1 MTAVAKLPP
10 PDAWAV
16 EAATWPLAFAQ
27 VREDPR
33 VDLEVIRLLPPRAEV
48 VMIASGGE
56 TAVCL
61 ERYGLGRLTLVDIN
75 PAQLALAKLK
85 RHLARHHATVF
96 SLPLLGHASMPPGAR
111 QVALSALLDTLEL
124 DRGVLGPLE
133 GVAAL
138 GPDHV
143 GRYEITFAELWKE
156 LSANPETL
164 QVLLMSDRMPGA
176 AELLGPDT
184 QLGQLLDQALGR
196 VMSLQNLVCLFGEEA
211 TRNPRQPFDR
221 HFAARLRANAT
232 RGFAA
237 ENPFLWQ
244 MLVGMFPP
252 AQPYDWLLPGP
263 LSSQVDWLPPDRIQY
278 LPGRMNEVLE
288 SLPDESADFIHL
300 SNILDWLSPEEATAS
315 LKSAARVLRRG
326 GRVLIRQLNSSL
338 DIPALA
344 SAFQWDAAL
353 GASLHARDR
362 SFFYTAI
369 HVGRME

>member
-1 MTAVAKLPP
+1 MSAATALPT

-33 VDLEVIRLLPPRAEV
+33 VDLEVLKLLPPRAEV

-61 ERYGLGRLTLVDIN
+61 ERHGLGRLTLVDVN
-75 PAQLALAKLK
+75 PAQLALARLK
-85 RHLARHHATVF
+85 RHLSRNHAPVF
-96 SLPLLGHASMPPGAR
+96 ALHVLGHASMLPGSR
-111 QVALSALLDTLEL
+111 QVVLSALLDTLEL
-124 DRGVLGPLE
+124 DRGVFGPID

-156 LSANPETL
+156 LSADHETL
-164 QVLLMSDRMPGA
+164 QLLLMSDRVPGA
-176 AELLGPDT
+176 ADLLSGST
-184 QLGQLLDQALGR
+184 RAGQLLDQALAR

-221 HFAARLRANAT
+221 HFAARLRANAS
-232 RGFAA
+232 RGAAA

-252 AQPYDWLLPGP
+252 GHPYDWLKPTALA
-263 LSSQVDWLPPDRIQY
+263 SQVDWLPPDRIQY
-278 LPGRMNEVLE
+278 LKGRMAEVLE
-288 SLPDESADFIHL
+288 TLPKESADLVHL
-300 SNILDWLSPEEATAS
+300 SNILDWLSPDEATAC
-315 LKSAARVLRRG
+315 LKGAARVLRKG

-344 SAFQWDAAL
+344 SGFQWDAAL

-362 SFFYTAI
+362 SFFYSAI
-369 HVGRME
+369 HVGRKE